1 MQIAYTRPMSSSA
14 SPYEISRSQET
25 CAATDRELEVGE
37 FHIAAL
43 LETAGESTLTKVL
56 YSTVVWDQGIE
67 LPEGT
72 ALFGFWIR
80 RVPEPGETK
89 KTPLVSDDE
98 IFDLFEQL
106 GEATE
111 DKQIG
116 FRYLL
121 TLMLMRKKKIDLESM
136 VPATNDTPSILK
148 VRQRIKGGG
157 GPVFEVI
164 DPKMDDEAI
173 AQAIE
178 ELGQVMQFEQPVL

>member
-1 MQIAYTRPMSSSA
+1 MSSSA
-14 SPYEISRSQET
+14 SPYEIVRTPES
-25 CAATDRELEVGE
+25 CALSGQELEVGE
-37 FHIAAL
+37 LHIAAL
-43 LETAGESTLTKVL
+43 LEVPGETALSRVL
-56 YSTVVWDQGIE
+56 YSMNAWEAGVEYPQGA
-67 LPEGT
+67 T
-72 ALFGFWIR
+72 LFGFWKR
-80 RVPEPGETK
+80 TVPEPGESK

-111 DKQIG
+111 DKQVG

-121 TLMLMRKKKIDLESM
+121 TLMLMRKKKVDLEGM
-136 VPATNDTPSILK
+136 VPATSEAPSKLI

-173 AQAIE
+173 GAAIE
-178 ELGQVMQFEQPVL
+178 ELGQVMHIEHPDA

>member
-1 MQIAYTRPMSSSA
+1 MSSSA

-25 CAATDRELEVGE
+25 CTATGRELAVGE
-37 FHIAAL
+37 EHVAAL
-43 LETAGESTLTKVL
+43 LERAGETTLSRVL
-56 YSTVVWDQGIE
+56 YSMDVWDSGVE
-67 LPEGT
+67 FPAGAT
-72 ALFGFWIR
+72 LFGFWKR

-111 DKQIG
+111 AKQIG

-121 TLMLMRKKKIDLESM
+121 ALMLMRKKKIDLVGM
-136 VPATNDTPSILK
+136 VAGTEDTPAVLK

-157 GPVFEVI
+157 GAVFEVI

-173 AQAIE
+173 AAAIE
-178 ELGQVMQFEQPVL
+178 ELGQVMNFEQPGA

>member
-1 MQIAYTRPMSSSA
+1 MSSSA

-25 CAATDRELEVGE
+25 CTATDRELEVGE
-37 FHIAAL
+37 LHIAAL
-43 LETAGESTLTKVL
+43 LETAGESSLTKVL
-56 YSTVVWDQGIE
+56 YSTEIWDQGIE

-72 ALFGFWIR
+72 TLFGFWKR

-157 GPVFEVI
+157 GPLFEVI

-178 ELGQVMQFEQPVL
+178 ELGQVMQFEQPGL

>member
-1 MQIAYTRPMSSSA
+1 M
-14 SPYEISRSQET
+14 E
-25 CAATDRELEVGE
+25 
-37 FHIAAL
+37 
-43 LETAGESTLTKVL
+43 
-56 YSTVVWDQGIE
+56 VWDAGVE
-67 LPEGT
+67 FST
-72 ALFGFWIR
+72 DTTLFGFWKR

-111 DKQIG
+111 EKQIG

-121 TLMLMRKKKIDLESM
+121 ALMLMRKKKIDLEGM
-136 VPATNDTPSILK
+136 GAATGEAPAILK

-157 GPVFEVI
+157 GAGFEVI

-173 AQAIE
+173 ASAIE
-178 ELGQVMQFEQPVL
+178 ELGQVMSFEQPGA